1 MITLG
6 GQMSKVVMLSPDQL
20 QCGDQL
26 VLRNHLWQVQ
36 CISGPDRIGTYDV
49 SLVDNYGNKTQE
61 IILEPVT
68 LIM

>member
-1 MITLG
+1 
-6 GQMSKVVMLSPDQL
+6 MSKVVLLSPDKL

-26 VLRNHLWQVQ
+26 ILKNHTWQVA

-68 LIM
+68 LVM